1 MRYNTLG
8 ASGIRVSEVS
18 FGAGT
23 GAGLMVN
30 GSIDDQVAAVRT
42 ALDAGINHFDTAA
55 FYGYGASEIYLGQAL
70 RTAGAQDALV
80 TTKVAISREFLQTGE
95 LGRCV
100 RQSVEQSLSRLRR
113 DAIGILLIHNA
124 THQSHAP
131 YDPARESE
139 RVAQIMNNYIPAVT
153 SDDLLLVLEEVDKLV
168 AEGKVRLF
176 GLSGQDNDPTVVKS
190 LIAGRRIS
198 LFNQTYSLLNP
209 SAGYPAARAGR
220 KLSGEF
226 VESQREL
233 YIEFDDVIESAR
245 TSNVGVSVIS
255 AMAAGVLT
263 DAAARGEPP
272 VPVSR
277 RANRFPFEGQ
287 FDRQLSIARRFQ
299 SVAEAAGMTL
309 AELAV
314 RFVLSTPGVTTLVAG
329 LSSAAQ
335 VTEVARYC
343 GRPPLTEDVL
353 ARLREIWF
361 R

>member
-1 MRYNTLG
+1 MKTWVATLRHRITMIPVG
-8 ASGIRVSEVS
+8 TDATDIRHEYPRL
-18 FGAGT
+18 AG
-23 GAGLMVN
+23 N
-30 GSIDDQVAAVRT
+30 VR
-42 ALDAGINHFDTAA
+42 APA

-70 RTAGAQDALV
+70 RTAGARDALV
-80 TTKVAISREFLQTGE
+80 TTKVAISREFLQSGE

-113 DAIGILLIHNA
+113 DAIDMLLIHNA
-124 THQSHAP
+124 THQSRAP

-139 RVAQIMNNYIPAVT
+139 RVARIMNNYIPAVT
-153 SDDLLLVLEEVDKLV
+153 SYDLLREGGVLEEVDKLV
-168 AEGKVRLF
+168 AAGKVRLF
-176 GLSGQDNDPTVVKS
+176 GLSGQDDDPAVVKS
-190 LIAGRRIS
+190 LIAKRRIS
-198 LFNQTYSLLNP
+198 LFNQTYSLMNP
-209 SAGYPAARAGR
+209 SAGFPAARAGR
-220 KLSGEF
+220 TVSGEF
-226 VESQREL
+226 VTSQREL

-245 TSNVGVSVIS
+245 AGGVGVSVVS

-263 DAAARGEPP
+263 DAAARGDPP
-272 VPVSR
+272 APVSS

-329 LSSAAQ
+329 LSNAAQ

-343 GRPPLTEDVL
+343 DKPALTADVL